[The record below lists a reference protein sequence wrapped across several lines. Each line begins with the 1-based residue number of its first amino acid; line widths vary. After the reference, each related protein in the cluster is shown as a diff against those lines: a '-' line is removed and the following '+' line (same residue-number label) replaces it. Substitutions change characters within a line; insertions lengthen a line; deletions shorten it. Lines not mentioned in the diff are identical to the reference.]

1 MKPDKFIIS
10 YFKIFSKKNPNL
22 TASFYAD
29 NSKLVD
35 KENTNLFRKNHE
47 KKVYFKSL
55 YFALSL
61 KGYKKT
67 ILKNFRSFKIKKN
80 LFVVETKAERI
91 FYKKKKQILHCYYLI
106 VKAKKFAIIFASCI

>member
-1 MKPDKFIIS
+1 MK
-10 YFKIFSKKNPNL
+10 
-22 TASFYAD
+22 
-29 NSKLVD
+29 
-35 KENTNLFRKNHE
+35 

-106 VKAKKFAIIFASCI
+106 VKAKNLQLFLLHAFSKNFFKKI

>member
-10 YFKIFSKKNPNL
+10 YFKNFSKKNPNL
-22 TASFYAD
+22 TASFYAN

-35 KENTNLFRKNHE
+35 KENENLFKKNEE
-47 KKVYFKSL
+47 KIVYFKSL

-67 ILKNFRSFKIKKN
+67 NLKSFRSFKIKKN
-80 LFVVETKAERI
+80 TFIVETKAERI
-91 FYKKKKQILHCYYLI
+91 FRKKKKQILHCYYLI
-106 VKAKKFAIIFASCI
+106 VKAKNFFITFASCI